1 MNRTTVQVLATRPL
15 QFRGAPVAAG
25 GVIDATPLEAI
36 DLCGSTRAQ
45 LVDPADQAALKA
57 AWERQVAEDDRQ
69 SRGTFRPRH
78 W

>member
-15 QFRGAPVAAG
+15 QFRGAPVATGA
-25 GVIDATPLEAI
+25 VIEATPLEAI

-57 AWERQVAEDDRQ
+57 AWERQVASSDPDRM
-69 SRGTFRPRH
+69 SIHRRR